1 MAALLAGAI
10 AWAALL
16 HFSPSRA
23 VLESLEAAVRSR
35 GGVLH
40 VDEVRRGV
48 LEDVV
53 LGARIE
59 LGDGTALIA
68 PEARVVR
75 RASGAPEIRVRE
87 ARVELHRD
95 PLAAYSGFRTLE
107 GAVPEGLAVER
118 TSLVYEHRS
127 VGRLSLDGVRR
138 VAGAGPDSFAAERAR
153 LGPVTWPNPMFTL
166 NAKDRALEV
175 LLGPRATARY
185 LASDGRAAE
194 WLVQL
199 PRQTFGREPARFTA
213 TFSWIVPD
221 DPALERRGSFRVIL
235 DQWPAPAWPEATALL
250 GNSGAIA
257 APVTLSPE
265 PSTLRLE
272 RLKLE
277 TAHFSLDGS
286 GTVTLTEPP
295 RLELEAKGR
304 RACTDLLRTLPG
316 SRYRDAIAAYGPREG
331 ESVELSLHLE
341 LSLRDSLEPHMDWR
355 LSAGCGLAAQ

>member
-1 MAALLAGAI
+1 LAALLAGAI
-10 AWAALL
+10 VWAALL

-23 VLESLEAAVRSR
+23 VLESLEATVRSR

-40 VDEVRRGV
+40 VEKIRRGV

-59 LGDGTALIA
+59 LGDGTALVA

-75 RASGAPEIRVRE
+75 HASSAPEIRVPE

-95 PLAAYSGFRTLE
+95 PIAAYSGFRTLA
-107 GAVPEGLAVER
+107 GAVPEGLVVER

-138 VAGAGPDSFAAERAR
+138 VAGAEPDSFAAERVR
-153 LGPVTWPNPMFTL
+153 LGPVTWPNPTFTL
-166 NAKDRALEV
+166 KAKDRALEV
-175 LLGPRATARY
+175 LLGPRGTARY

-221 DPALERRGSFRVIL
+221 DPALDRRGSFRVIL

-250 GNSGAIA
+250 GNTGAIA

-272 RLKLE
+272 RAKVE
-277 TAHFSLDGS
+277 TAHFSLDGG
-286 GTVTLTEPP
+286 GTITLAEQP

-304 RACTDLLRTLPG
+304 RTCAELLRTLPS
-316 SRYRDAIAAYGPREG
+316 SRYRDAIAAHGPREG

-341 LSLRDSLEPHMDWR
+341 LSIRDGSAPRLDWR
-355 LSAGCGLAAQ
+355 LSAGCGLAAL